1 MLDILSAF
9 YSNSLVHRKSHAA
22 CSGLAANLS
31 TLAEI
36 ASLTVDLARPAPVS
50 TRLAVN

>member
-1 MLDILSAF
+1 MLDILSILSQQLGSANTAMWRVLNLQ
-9 YSNSLVHRKSHAA
+9 S
-22 CSGLAANLS
+22 NLS

-36 ASLTVDLARPAPVS
+36 ASLTAGLARPAPVS